1 MNVRMWFQK
10 HGSDKWTRRLA
21 APVLALALAASFT
34 TYEFVKPA
42 AARAAAI
49 APAPAAPALDADSVS
64 ALLALDRA
72 MENLAAHVTSGGG

>member
-34 TYEFVKPA
+34 HMIRE
-42 AARAAAI
+42 
-49 APAPAAPALDADSVS
+49 
-64 ALLALDRA
+64 
-72 MENLAAHVTSGGG
+72 TSSGKSRSYCSGSGCSGA